1 MIHDFANRIVNP
13 EKAVEIV
20 KSGDRVYLHANS
32 CYPELLVKAL
42 CNRYNELNNVEIC
55 HLTSFTT
62 APYVEP
68 HMEGHFRHNALFTGN
83 NVRKAVQA
91 GKADFTPIFLS
102 EIPILFES
110 GRFPIDVCFLHLSM
124 PDAHGYCSFGVS
136 NECSKVAAENSK
148 VIVAQLNK
156 QMPRV
161 LGDNFIHIDK
171 IDYIV
176 ECDIALPEL
185 PMVDPNMGKEE
196 KAVYRKIA
204 ENISTLIKDGD
215 TLQMGIG
222 AIPDA
227 VLPYLREK
235 NDLGIHTEMF
245 SDSLID
251 LIELGVV
258 NGDRK
263 TLLPGKVVS
272 SFVIGTKK
280 IFDYIDDNSLI
291 EFRTSKFVNDPFTIA
306 RNDNMIS
313 INSCIEVDITGQV
326 CADSI
331 GHKIYSGF
339 GGQVDFIRGSA
350 RSKNGKPIM
359 AFASTAK
366 GDTISK
372 IKPFLTPGAGVT
384 TSRGDVHFVITE
396 FGIADLFG
404 KTLRQRAELLINIAH
419 PNFRDELTQRAKELN
434 YLN

>member
-1 MIHDFANRIVNP
+1 MNRDYASRIVNP

-42 CNRYNELNNVEIC
+42 CNRYNELNGVEIC
-55 HLTSFTT
+55 HLTSFTN

-68 HMEGHFRHNALFTGN
+68 QMEGHFRHNALFTGL
-83 NVRKAVQA
+83 NVRKAVNE
-91 GKADFTPIFLS
+91 GRADFTPIFLS
-102 EIPILFES
+102 EIPLLFES
-110 GRFPIDVCFLHLSM
+110 GKFPIDVCFLHLSM
-124 PDAHGYCSFGVS
+124 PDSHGYCSFGVS

-148 VIVAQLNK
+148 IIVAQLNK
-156 QMPRV
+156 KMPRV

-171 IDYIV
+171 IHYIV
-176 ECDIALPEL
+176 ECDIDLPE
-185 PMVDPNMGKEE
+185 MKMSDPNMPEAE
-196 KAVYRKIA
+196 KDIYKKIA
-204 ENISTLIKDGD
+204 ENISTLINDGD

-258 NGDRK
+258 NGDKK

-280 IFDYIDDNSLI
+280 LFDYIDDNSLI

-326 CADSI
+326 CSDSI
-331 GHKIYSGF
+331 GTKIYSGF

-350 RSKNGKPIM
+350 RSKNGKPII
-359 AFASTAK
+359 AFSSTCK
-366 GDTISK
+366 NNSVSK
-372 IKPFLTPGAGVT
+372 IIPLLTSGAGVT
-384 TSRGDVHFVITE
+384 TSRGDVHYLITE

-404 KTLRQRAELLINIAH
+404 KTLRQRAELLISIAH
-419 PNFRDELTQRAKELN
+419 PDFRDELAYKAKELK
-434 YLN
+434 YL

>member
-1 MIHDFANRIVNP
+1 MIRDFANRIVNP
-13 EKAVEIV
+13 EKAVEVV

-42 CNRYNELNNVEIC
+42 CERYNELNGVEIC

-62 APYVEP
+62 APYVAHE
-68 HMEGHFRHNALFTGN
+68 MSGHFRHNALFTGN
-83 NVRKAVQA
+83 NVRKAVQE
-91 GKADFTPIFLS
+91 GRADFTPIFLS

-110 GRFPIDVCFLHLSM
+110 GKFPIDVCFLHLSM

-136 NECSKVAAENSK
+136 NECSKIAAENSRI
-148 VIVAQLNK
+148 IVAQINK
-156 QMPRV
+156 KMPRV

-171 IDYIV
+171 INYIV
-176 ECDIALPEL
+176 ECDLELPEL
-185 PMVDPNMGKEE
+185 AMSDPNMGKEE
-196 KAVYRKIA
+196 KAVYRLIA

-245 SDSLID
+245 SDGLID

-258 NGDRK
+258 NGDK
-263 TLLPGKVVS
+263 KSLLPGKVVS
-272 SFVIGTKK
+272 SFIIGTKK

-291 EFRTSKFVNDPFTIA
+291 EFRTSKFVNDPFIIA

-313 INSCIEVDITGQV
+313 INSCIQVDITGQV
-326 CADSI
+326 CSDSI
-331 GHKIYSGF
+331 GPKIYSGF

-350 RSKNGKPIM
+350 RSKNGKPII
-359 AFASTAK
+359 AFASTCK
-366 GDTISK
+366 NDTVSK
-372 IKPFLTPGAGVT
+372 ITPFLTEGAGVT
-384 TSRGDVHFVITE
+384 TSRGDVHYLITE
-396 FGIADLFG
+396 WGIADLFG
-404 KTLRQRAELLINIAH
+404 KTLRQRAELLIGIAH
-419 PNFRDELTQRAKELN
+419 PNFRDELTQRAKELKF
-434 YLN
+434 L

>member
-1 MIHDFANRIVNP
+1 MIRDYANRIVNP
-13 EKAVEIV
+13 EKAVEVV

-42 CNRYNELNNVEIC
+42 CNRYNELNDVEIC

-62 APYVEP
+62 APYVAHE
-68 HMEGHFRHNALFTGN
+68 MSGHFRHNALFTGN
-83 NVRKAVQA
+83 NVRKAVQE
-91 GKADFTPIFLS
+91 GRADFTPIFLS

-110 GRFPIDVCFLHLSM
+110 GKFPIDVCLLHLSM

-136 NECSKVAAENSK
+136 NECSKIAAENSK
-148 VIVAQLNK
+148 VILAQINK
-156 QMPRV
+156 KMPRV

-171 IDYIV
+171 IDFIV
-176 ECDIALPEL
+176 ECDEDLPEL

-258 NGDRK
+258 NGDK
-263 TLLPGKVVS
+263 KSLLPGKVVS

-280 IFDYIDDNSLI
+280 IFEYIDDNSLI

-313 INSCIEVDITGQV
+313 INSCIQVDITGQV
-326 CADSI
+326 CSDSM
-331 GHKIYSGF
+331 GPKIYSGF
-339 GGQVDFIRGSA
+339 GGQVDFTRGAA
-350 RSKNGKPIM
+350 RSKGGKPIL
-359 AFASTAK
+359 AFSSTCK
-366 GDTISK
+366 NDTISK
-372 IKPFLTPGAGVT
+372 IIPFLTAGAGVT
-384 TSRGDVHFVITE
+384 TSRGDVHYLITE

-404 KTLRQRAELLINIAH
+404 KTLRQRAELLIGIAH
-419 PNFRDELTQRAKELN
+419 PNFRDELTQKAKELK
-434 YLN
+434 YL